1 MSTGAGSARNA
12 VRHGVL
18 AEPKPERVHELL
30 GHILG
35 DAQGGRA
42 PTDSPDSLTGRVLTE
57 RELAALAL
65 ADSEARLDTAHA
77 HYVACQPE
85 DVDPDMADCVNV
97 LEEFLYM
104 DDMLDEDKREAIRRI
119 FKVERFDARA
129 RASRQR
135 LALRYLKEARARRDR
150 ALSAFLAYGET
161 AEGDAV

>member
-1 MSTGAGSARNA
+1 MSTRAGSARNA

-18 AEPKPERVHELL
+18 AEPDPERVKDLL

-35 DAQGGRA
+35 DTQGGEA
-42 PTDSPDSLTGRVLTE
+42 LTDSLEVFTE
-57 RELAALAL
+57 RELTALAL
-65 ADSEARLDTAHA
+65 ADSEARLDAAHA

-119 FKVERFDARA
+119 FRVERFDARA

-135 LALRYLKEARARRDR
+135 LALRYLKEARATRDR

>member
-1 MSTGAGSARNA
+1 
-12 VRHGVL
+12 VL
-18 AEPKPERVHELL
+18 AEPDPARVHELL

-35 DAQGGRA
+35 DTQGGGA
-42 PTDSPDSLTGRVLTE
+42 LADSPDALTG

-65 ADSEARLDTAHA
+65 ADSEARLDAAHA
-77 HYVACQPE
+77 HYIACQPE

-119 FKVERFDARA
+119 FRVERFDARA

-135 LALRYLKEARARRDR
+135 LALRYLKEARATRDR

-161 AEGDAV
+161 AEGYAI

>member
-1 MSTGAGSARNA
+1 MSTRAGSARNA

-18 AEPKPERVHELL
+18 AEPKQERIHELL

-35 DAQGGRA
+35 NAQGGGA
-42 PTDSPDSLTGRVLTE
+42 LTGSLDALTG

-65 ADSEARLDTAHA
+65 ADSEARLDAAHA

-97 LEEFLYM
+97 LEEFLHM

-129 RASRQR
+129 RASRQL

-150 ALSAFLAYGET
+150 ALSAFLAYREIVGGE
-161 AEGDAV
+161 AL

>member
-1 MSTGAGSARNA
+1 MSTRAGSARNA
-12 VRHGVL
+12 LRHGVL
-18 AEPKPERVHELL
+18 AEPDPERVEDLL
-30 GHILG
+30 GYILG
-35 DAQGGRA
+35 DSQGGA
-42 PTDSPDSLTGRVLTE
+42 ALTDSPDALTA

-65 ADSEARLDTAHA
+65 ADSEARLDAAHA

-104 DDMLDEDKREAIRRI
+104 DDMLDKDKREAIRRI

-135 LALRYLKEARARRDR
+135 LALRYLKEARAARDR
-150 ALSAFLAYGET
+150 ALKAFLAYEDT
-161 AEGDAV
+161 VEGHAV

>member
-1 MSTGAGSARNA
+1 MSTRAGSARNA

-18 AEPKPERVHELL
+18 AEPDPGRVHELL

-35 DAQGGRA
+35 DTQGGGA
-42 PTDSPDSLTGRVLTE
+42 LTDSPDALTGRALTA

-65 ADSEARLDTAHA
+65 ADSEARLDAAYA
-77 HYVACQPE
+77 HYVACQPKG
-85 DVDPDMADCVNV
+85 VDPDMADCVNV
-97 LEEFLYM
+97 LEEFLHM

-119 FKVERFDARA
+119 FRVERFDARA

-135 LALRYLKEARARRDR
+135 LALRYLKEAQARRDR
-150 ALSAFLAYGET
+150 ALSAFLAYVET

>member
-1 MSTGAGSARNA
+1 MSTRAGSARNA

-18 AEPKPERVHELL
+18 AEPDPERVKGLL

-35 DAQGGRA
+35 DAQGGGA
-42 PTDSPDSLTGRVLTE
+42 PTGSLGALTGRALTD

-65 ADSEARLDTAHA
+65 ADSEARLDAAHA
-77 HYVACQPE
+77 HYIACQPE
-85 DVDPDMADCVNV
+85 GVDPDMADCVNV

-135 LALRYLKEARARRDR
+135 LALRYLKEAQAKRDR

-161 AEGDAV
+161 VEVGAT

>member
-1 MSTGAGSARNA
+1 MSTRAGSARNA

-18 AEPKPERVHELL
+18 AEPAPERVRELL

-35 DAQGGRA
+35 DPESGGGL
-42 PTDSPDSLTGRVLTE
+42 TDSSGALTG

-65 ADSEARLDTAHA
+65 ADSEARLDAAHA

-85 DVDPDMADCVNV
+85 DVDPDMADCVNP

-104 DDMLDEDKREAIRRI
+104 DDMLDVDKREAIRRI

-135 LALRYLKEARARRDR
+135 LALRYLKEAGATRDR
-150 ALSAFLAYGET
+150 ALSAFLVYEET
-161 AEGDAV
+161 AEVGAI

>member
-1 MSTGAGSARNA
+1 MSTRAGNAKNA
-12 VRHGVL
+12 VSQGVL
-18 AEPKPERVHELL
+18 AEPDRGRVCELL

-35 DAQGGRA
+35 DTQGA
-42 PTDSPDSLTGRVLTE
+42 EALTDSREALTE
-57 RELAALAL
+57 RELAALTL
-65 ADSEARLDTAHA
+65 ADSEARLDAAHA

-104 DDMLDEDKREAIRRI
+104 DDMLDVDKREAIRRI

-135 LALRYLKEARARRDR
+135 LALRYLKEARARRDS

-161 AEGDAV
+161 VGGEAL

>member
-1 MSTGAGSARNA
+1 MSTRADSARNA

-18 AEPKPERVHELL
+18 AEPDPKRVKDLL

-35 DAQGGRA
+35 DTQGGGA
-42 PTDSPDSLTGRVLTE
+42 LTESPEVLTG

-65 ADSEARLDTAHA
+65 ADSEARLDAAHA

-97 LEEFLYM
+97 LEEFLYI

-150 ALSAFLAYGET
+150 ALSAFLVYGET
-161 AEGDAV
+161 AEGHAV

>member
-1 MSTGAGSARNA
+1 MSTRAGSARNA

-18 AEPKPERVHELL
+18 AEPDPGRVHELSE
-30 GHILG
+30 HILG
-35 DAQGGRA
+35 NTQGSGA
-42 PTDSPDSLTGRVLTE
+42 LTDSPDAPTGRLLRE

-65 ADSEARLDTAHA
+65 ADSEARLDAAHA

-97 LEEFLYM
+97 LDEFLYM
-104 DDMLDEDKREAIRRI
+104 DDMLDEDKREAIRKI
-119 FKVERFDARA
+119 FKVERLDAKA

-150 ALSAFLAYGET
+150 ALSALQAYGET
-161 AEGDAV
+161 AEVGAI

>member
-1 MSTGAGSARNA
+1 MSTRSGNAKNA

-18 AEPKPERVHELL
+18 AEPDPGRVQELL

-35 DAQGGRA
+35 NTQSGGA
-42 PTDSPDSLTGRVLTE
+42 LTGSLDALTE

-65 ADSEARLDTAHA
+65 ADSEARLDAAHA
-77 HYVACQPE
+77 HYVSCQPE
-85 DVDPDMADCVNV
+85 GVDPDIADCVNV

-119 FKVERFDARA
+119 FKVEQFDARA

-135 LALRYLKEARARRDR
+135 LALRYLKEARATRDR

-161 AEGDAV
+161 TELGVL

>member
-1 MSTGAGSARNA
+1 MSTGAGNTRNA
-12 VRHGVL
+12 LRHGVL
-18 AEPKPERVHELL
+18 AEPDPGRVRELL

-35 DAQGGRA
+35 DTQSGRA
-42 PTDSPDSLTGRVLTE
+42 LTDSPDALTG

-65 ADSEARLDTAHA
+65 ADSEARLDAAHA

-135 LALRYLKEARARRDR
+135 LALRYLKEARAKRDR

-161 AEGDAV
+161 TGVGVL

>member
-1 MSTGAGSARNA
+1 M
-12 VRHGVL
+12 RHGVL
-18 AEPKPERVHELL
+18 AEPEPGRVRELL

-35 DAQGGRA
+35 DTQGGGGL
-42 PTDSPDSLTGRVLTE
+42 TDSPDTLTSRALTA

-65 ADSEARLDTAHA
+65 ADSEARLDEAHA

-85 DVDPDMADCVNV
+85 GVDPDMADCVNV
-97 LEEFLYM
+97 LEDFLHM

-135 LALRYLKEARARRDR
+135 LALRYLKEARAKRDR
-150 ALSAFLAYGET
+150 ALAAFLAHGET
-161 AEGDAV
+161 PEVGVL

>member
-1 MSTGAGSARNA
+1 M
-12 VRHGVL
+12 RHGVL
-18 AEPKPERVHELL
+18 AEPDPERVHELL

-35 DAQGGRA
+35 DSQGAEA
-42 PTDSPDSLTGRVLTE
+42 PTDSTVALTG

-65 ADSEARLDTAHA
+65 ADSEARLDAAHA

-135 LALRYLKEARARRDR
+135 LALRYLKEARATRDR
-150 ALSAFLAYGET
+150 ALTAFLAYGET
-161 AEGDAV
+161 AEVGAI

>member
-1 MSTGAGSARNA
+1 MSTRAGSSKNA

-18 AEPKPERVHELL
+18 AEPDPGRVRELL

-35 DAQGGRA
+35 DNQGGETL
-42 PTDSPDSLTGRVLTE
+42 TDNPDALTG

-65 ADSEARLDTAHA
+65 ADSEARLDAAHA

-135 LALRYLKEARARRDR
+135 LALRYLKEARATRDR
-150 ALSAFLAYGET
+150 ALTAFLAYGET
-161 AEGDAV
+161 AEVGAI